1 VAPGSVTVGAFE
13 PTDHPCAQHT
23 HPTPRTPAYHIAP
36 DPQLC
41 HVSPKYS
48 FDPERSDFSA
58 FIYQLSSQG
67 LKMDGDPGR
76 SRPEVRTLD
85 LAAKPHPLVVLTD
98 CPTPAI
104 KWDAHEGKTGKDVSV
119 APPSGM
125 VPSPYRT
132 TVQVIN
138 DEGHWGVSK
147 ITTDASRRC
156 SE

>member
-1 VAPGSVTVGAFE
+1 MNASNSAQRKPQALGQDFAPSADYT
-13 PTDHPCAQHT
+13 
-23 HPTPRTPAYHIAP
+23 
-36 DPQLC
+36 
-41 HVSPKYS
+41 KYS